1 MPFPLGAGLFEP
13 VDSIFLLL
21 SHREP
26 DDDHTADW
34 HPGTTLGS
42 SDILGPTICLIT
54 TGSVFVPWTTHPP
67 SSIISPTHILSGN
80 IFSCF
85 ERVSYL
91 DQIFQWLEYP
101 TKCWSLQR
109 CWRQVQ
115 SFKFRACKDE
125 VVDSSVRLKYLS
137 TPALSSPNIHAFI
150 SNFFFFL
157 QKMALDKIG
166 FKGIA
171 AISRNAFSDQT
182 LLPNSQLPLSN
193 IETHFKDLSVS

>member
-1 MPFPLGAGLFEP
+1 MVRIPKK
-13 VDSIFLLL
+13 
-21 SHREP
+21 
-26 DDDHTADW
+26 
-34 HPGTTLGS
+34 
-42 SDILGPTICLIT
+42 
-54 TGSVFVPWTTHPP
+54 
-67 SSIISPTHILSGN
+67 
-80 IFSCF
+80 
-85 ERVSYL
+85 Y
-91 DQIFQWLEYP
+91 
-101 TKCWSLQR
+101 WSLQR

-137 TPALSSPNIHAFI
+137 TPALSSPDIHAFI

-193 IETHFKDLSVS
+193 IETHFKDLSVLYKGGQYVPCLIFLFLAVHIPTITSSVV